1 MLPPDA
7 ARRLVVMGQVYAA
20 YGVRGA
26 LKIRSFAASP
36 ESLIA
41 HKTWWLSHESDWR
54 EFAVLESRGQS
65 GAVVAR
71 LNGLDDRE
79 EALRWRGAE
88 VAVPRA
94 ALPPPAEGEVYLADV
109 VGLAVVNRSG
119 AILGRV
125 AGFIETG
132 AHPVLRVAAEGSGTE
147 RLIPLVPAYVDAI
160 DVAAARVVVDWPSDA

>member
-7 ARRLVVMGQVYAA
+7 ARQLVVMGQVFAA

-26 LKIRSFAASP
+26 LKIRSFAASA
-36 ESLIA
+36 EGLLA
-41 HKTWWLSHESDWR
+41 HKTWWLSTKSHWHE
-54 EFAVLESRGQS
+54 FGVLESRLQS

-71 LNGLDDRE
+71 LNGLGDRE

-88 VAVPRA
+88 VAIPRP
-94 ALPPPAEGEVYLADV
+94 ALPPLAEGEVYLADV
-109 VGLAVVNRSG
+109 VGLMVVNRSG

-125 AGFIETG
+125 AGFVETG

-160 DVAAARVVVDWPSDA
+160 DLAAARMVVDWPSDA

>member
-7 ARRLVVMGQVYAA
+7 VSRLVVMGQVFAA

-26 LKIRSFAASP
+26 LKIRSFAAYP
-36 ESLIA
+36 EGLLA
-41 HKTWWLSHESDWR
+41 HKTWWLSHKGDWR
-54 EFAVLESRGQS
+54 EFAVLESRWQS

-79 EALRWRGAE
+79 EASRWRGAE

-94 ALPPPAEGEVYLADV
+94 ALPPLAKGEVYLADV

-119 AILGRV
+119 AMLGRV

-160 DVAAARVVVDWPSDA
+160 DVAAARMVVDWPPEA

>member
-7 ARRLVVMGQVYAA
+7 ARRLVVMGQVFAA
-20 YGVRGA
+20 HGVRGA
-26 LKIRSFAASP
+26 LKIRSFAVSP
-36 ESLIA
+36 ESLLA
-41 HKTWWLSHESDWR
+41 HQTWWLRTKSDWR
-54 EFAVLESRGQS
+54 EFAVLESRRQG

-71 LNGLDDRE
+71 LSGLDDRE

-94 ALPPPAEGEVYLADV
+94 ALPALLEGEVYLADV

-132 AHPVLRVAAEGSGTE
+132 AHPVLRVAAEGSAAE
-147 RLIPLVPAYVDAI
+147 RLIPLAPAYVDAI
-160 DVAAARVVVDWPSDA
+160 DVAAARMVVDWPSDA